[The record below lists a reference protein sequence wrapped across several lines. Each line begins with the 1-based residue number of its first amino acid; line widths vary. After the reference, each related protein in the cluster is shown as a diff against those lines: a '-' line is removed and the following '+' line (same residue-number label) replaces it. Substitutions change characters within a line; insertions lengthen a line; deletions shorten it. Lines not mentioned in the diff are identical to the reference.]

1 MKYAYYPG
9 CSLHATAA
17 EFDSSTKAVCNQLGV
32 ELQEIPDWN
41 CCGASS
47 AHNSSHFLAS
57 AIPGRNLIL
66 AEQMGLDVA
75 SPCAA
80 CYQRLKVA
88 DHHLK
93 HDDKLRNKMTEITGH
108 NYQGQ
113 YQVKNIVDVIVDN
126 FDISKATKTL
136 NKLKV
141 VCYYGCLMVRP
152 GKLTGIDNTE
162 NPQTMDNILEELG
175 AEVIQWPYKAECCG
189 GSSPLYDAE
198 LALKLIR
205 DILKVAKDSGAQAIV
220 TACPLCMSN
229 LDMRQVAVEK
239 KYGESFKLP
248 ILYFTELVGL
258 ALGIPAQKLG
268 LTDKHFVEPME
279 CLRSQKVI

>member
-17 EFDSSTKAVCNQLGV
+17 EFDTSTKAVCSKLGV

-47 AHNSSHFLAS
+47 AHNTSHFLAS

-66 AEQMGLDVA
+66 AEKLGLDVA

-88 DHHLK
+88 DHQMK
-93 HDDKLRNKMTEITGH
+93 HDDKLRQKMTEITGH
-108 NYQGQ
+108 NYQGKS
-113 YQVKNIVDVIVDN
+113 QVKNVVDVIVEN
-126 FDISKATKTL
+126 FDLNKVTKSL

-152 GKLTGIDNTE
+152 GKLTGIDNPE
-162 NPQTMDNILEELG
+162 NPQTMDQILEKLG
-175 AEVIQWPYKAECCG
+175 AEVIQWPYKVECCG
-189 GSSPLYDAE
+189 GSLPIYDADVSI
-198 LALKLIR
+198 KLVW
-205 DILKVAKDSGAQAIV
+205 DILRVARDSGAQAIV

-229 LDMRQVAVEK
+229 LDMRQAAVEK
-239 KYGESFKLP
+239 KYGEKFNLP
-248 ILYFTELVGL
+248 VLYFTELVGL
-258 ALGIPAQKLG
+258 ALGVPPQGLG
-268 LTDKHFVEPME
+268 LTDKHFVEPMD
-279 CLRSQKVI
+279 CLRSQKVV

>member
-9 CSLHATAA
+9 CSLHATAT
-17 EFDSSTKAVCNQLGV
+17 EFDTSTKAVCGKLGV

-47 AHNSSHFLAS
+47 AHNTSHFLAS

-66 AEQMGLDVA
+66 AEKLGLDVA

-88 DHHLK
+88 DHQMK
-93 HDDKLRNKMTEITGH
+93 QDEKLRHKMAEITGH
-108 NYQGQ
+108 TYEGKS
-113 YQVKNIVDVIVDN
+113 QVKNVVDVIVDN
-126 FDISKATKTL
+126 FDFNKVTKSL

-152 GKLTGIDNTE
+152 GKLTGIDNPE
-162 NPQTMDNILEELG
+162 NPQAMDQLLEKLG
-175 AEVIQWPYKAECCG
+175 AEVIQWPYKVECCG
-189 GSSPLYDAE
+189 GSIPLYDADV
-198 LALKLIR
+198 AIKLVW
-205 DILKVAKDSGAQAIV
+205 DILRVARDSGAQAIV

-229 LDMRQVAVEK
+229 LDMRQAAVEK
-239 KYGESFKLP
+239 KYGEKFNLP
-248 ILYFTELVGL
+248 VLYFTELVGL
-258 ALGIPAQKLG
+258 ALGVPPQGLG
-268 LTDKHFVEPME
+268 LTDKHFVEPMD
-279 CLRSQKVI
+279 CLRSQKVV

>member
-9 CSLHATAA
+9 CSLHATAT
-17 EFDSSTKAVCNQLGV
+17 EFDTSTKAVCGKLGV

-47 AHNSSHFLAS
+47 AHNTSHFLAS

-66 AEQMGLDVA
+66 AEKLGLDVA

-88 DHHLK
+88 DHQMK
-93 HDDKLRNKMTEITGH
+93 QDEKLRHKMAEITGH
-108 NYQGQ
+108 TYEGKS
-113 YQVKNIVDVIVDN
+113 QVKNVVEVIVDN
-126 FDISKATKTL
+126 FDFNKVTKSL

-152 GKLTGIDNTE
+152 GKLTGIDNPE
-162 NPQTMDNILEELG
+162 NPQAMDQLLEKLG
-175 AEVIQWPYKAECCG
+175 AEVIQWPYKVECCG
-189 GSSPLYDAE
+189 GSIPLYDADV
-198 LALKLIR
+198 AIKLTW
-205 DILKVAKDSGAQAIV
+205 DILRVAQDSGAQAIV

-229 LDMRQVAVEK
+229 LDMRQAAVEK
-239 KYGESFKLP
+239 KYGEKFNLP
-248 ILYFTELVGL
+248 VLYFTELVGL
-258 ALGIPAQKLG
+258 ALGVPPQGLG
-268 LTDKHFVEPME
+268 LTDKHFVEPMD
-279 CLRSQKVI
+279 CLRSQKVV

>member
-9 CSLHATAA
+9 CSLHATAT
-17 EFDSSTKAVCNQLGV
+17 EFDTSTKAVCGKLGV

-47 AHNSSHFLAS
+47 AHNTSHFLAS

-66 AEQMGLDVA
+66 AEKLGLDVA

-88 DHHLK
+88 DHQMK
-93 HDDKLRNKMTEITGH
+93 HDEKLRHKMAEITGH
-108 NYQGQ
+108 TYEGKS
-113 YQVKNIVDVIVDN
+113 QVKNVVEVIVDN
-126 FDISKATKTL
+126 FDFNKVTKSL

-152 GKLTGIDNTE
+152 GKLTGIDNPE
-162 NPQTMDNILEELG
+162 NPQAMDQLLEKLG
-175 AEVIQWPYKAECCG
+175 AEVIQWPYKVECCG
-189 GSSPLYDAE
+189 GSIPLYDADV
-198 LALKLIR
+198 AIKLTW
-205 DILKVAKDSGAQAIV
+205 DILRVAQDSGAQAIV

-229 LDMRQVAVEK
+229 LDMRQAAVEK
-239 KYGESFKLP
+239 KYGEKFNLP
-248 ILYFTELVGL
+248 VLYFTELVGL
-258 ALGIPAQKLG
+258 ALGVPPQGLG
-268 LTDKHFVEPME
+268 LTDKHFVEPMD
-279 CLRSQKVI
+279 CLRSQKVV